1 MTTRHKI
8 YVIRQFAYIHGAMV
22 ERDFTN
28 SKGENT
34 KVYNHS
40 QPNSHIHP
48 IFSHSKAPYFLM
60 SFPFS
65 LPSFFFLTKWSYYT
79 GYTLQLQ
86 LSVQLSLSSALPSS
100 PALYHIY
107 RRVTSWLS
115 NFLFKKAAANCFF
128 LFGCHHSFIN

>member
-8 YVIRQFAYIHGAMV
+8 YVVRQFAYVHGATV
-22 ERDFTN
+22 ERSFTN

-40 QPNSHIHP
+40 QPNSQIHP
-48 IFSHSKAPYFLM
+48 ISHSKAPYFLM

-65 LPSFFFLTKWSYYT
+65 LPSFLFSQSGATT
-79 GYTLQLQ
+79 RATTLQLQ
-86 LSVQLSLSSALPSS
+86 LSPALPSS
-100 PALYHIY
+100 LALYHIY

-115 NFLFKKAAANCFF
+115 NFLFKKAAANFSFF
-128 LFGCHHSFIN
+128 SAASMVTLMLSFFC

>member
-8 YVIRQFAYIHGAMV
+8 YVVRQFAYVHGATV
-22 ERDFTN
+22 ERGFTN

-40 QPNSHIHP
+40 QPNSQIHP

-65 LPSFFFLTKWSYYT
+65 LPSFFFSQSGATTRATHCSSNS
-79 GYTLQLQ
+79 LQ
-86 LSVQLSLSSALPSS
+86 LSPALPSS

-115 NFLFKKAAANCFF
+115 NFLFKKAAANFFF
-128 LFGCHHSFIN
+128 LFGCQHSFIN